1 MKKTIITVF
10 GVIIT
15 LVLAIMVFNLL
26 TGGGLVQSVAAA
38 VADPINK
45 AWQKISG
52 NNSAEL
58 INTNVVNSNNS
69 YETGGMG
76 AGDLLGSN

>member
-15 LVLAIMVFNLL
+15 LVLAIMVFNIL
-26 TGGGLVQSVAAA
+26 TGGGLVKSVAQA

-45 AWQKISG
+45 AWHKVAGS
-52 NNSAEL
+52 NASNL
-58 INTNVVNSNNS
+58 INTAILNKDES
-69 YETGGMG
+69 YTNGGMS
-76 AGDLLGSN
+76 AGDILN